1 MLRKSLPFWLVIIMV
16 TFPIEAVAKDTSL
29 RCGNSLISIGDSK
42 SRLLYHCGEPHLTEV
57 IGYSKRP
64 ESNDKIEF
72 LVESWTYDISRS
84 HFYIITFF
92 GGRVKNIESEKK
104 W

>member
-1 MLRKSLPFWLVIIMV
+1 MLRKCLSVCLFIMV
-16 TFPIEAVAKDTSL
+16 LAHPIAAVSKDTSL
-29 RCGNSLISIGDSK
+29 RCGNSLISVGDSK
-42 SRLLYHCGEPHLTEV
+42 SRILYHCGEPHLAEV

-64 ESNDKIEF
+64 ESIDEIEF

-92 GGRVKNIESEKK
+92 GGRVKDIESEKK

>member
-1 MLRKSLPFWLVIIMV
+1 MLRKSLPIWLFITMIAY
-16 TFPIEAVAKDTSL
+16 PIAADSKDTSL

-42 SRLLYHCGEPHLTEV
+42 SRILYHCGEPHLSEV

-64 ESNDKIEF
+64 ENKDKIEF

-84 HFYIITFF
+84 HFYIITLF